1 METPIHQKS
10 LQSGR
15 VMAAVTYPGFALAVV
30 GFAAILVVHLA
41 SLFGVTYPFERSI
54 EILGPGV
61 FVVFLP
67 TVLVM
72 TRLTRDFKQKDA
84 WRAALRG
91 CPRWMYR
98 AVWGI
103 FLYCW
108 AGFFVLPLLYGGGM
122 DEASNKAR
130 SMSAGLLIFYLI
142 PLAVMYSAMHVEGF
156 DNSRQCLNGHRVS
169 PLAKFCEECGAPVV
183 DRETTR

>member
-1 METPIHQKS
+1 
-10 LQSGR
+10 
-15 VMAAVTYPGFALAVV
+15 MA
-30 GFAAILVVHLA
+30 
-41 SLFGVTYPFERSI
+41 
-54 EILGPGV
+54 
-61 FVVFLP
+61 
-67 TVLVM
+67 
-72 TRLTRDFKQKDA
+72 RLTRDFKQKDA

-142 PLAVMYSAMHVEGF
+142 PLAAASGHTGESISPSDTPTILGKRRRYTH
-156 DNSRQCLNGHRVS
+156 SREHI
-169 PLAKFCEECGAPVV
+169 PCGLW
-183 DRETTR
+183 